1 MFYYCI
7 FDWGNL
13 YHVARVEASDT
24 LEAIEKMN
32 LTDDML
38 RAYHR
43 EFYVDD
49 EMPDYLFTEIKES
62 RIMSPQKLSRLIKR
76 AYYQDKIQAMEKWVS
91 EYTKELEKWK

>member
-32 LTDDML
+32 LTDDIL

-49 EMPDYLFTEIKES
+49 EMPDYLFTEMKES

-76 AYYQDKIQAMEKWVS
+76 AYYQDKIQATYAWLA
-91 EYTKELEKWK
+91 EYEKELEKLK

>member
-32 LTDDML
+32 LTDDIL

-49 EMPDYLFTEIKES
+49 EIPDYLFTEMKES

-76 AYYQDKIQAMEKWVS
+76 AYYQDKIQALEAWVS
-91 EYTKELEKWK
+91 EYKKELEKWK

>member
-62 RIMSPQKLSRLIKR
+62 RIMSPRALSRLIKR
-76 AYYQDKIQAMEKWVS
+76 AYYQDKIQAMEMWVS
-91 EYTKELEKWK
+91 EYKKELEKLK

>member
-24 LEAIEKMN
+24 LEAIEKMD
-32 LTDDML
+32 LKDDVL
-38 RAYHR
+38 RTYRR

-76 AYYQDKIQAMEKWVS
+76 AYYQDKIQALDAWVA
-91 EYTKELEKWK
+91 EYEKELEKWK

>member
-24 LEAIEKMN
+24 LEAIEKMD
-32 LTDDML
+32 LTDDVL
-38 RAYHR
+38 RAYHG

-49 EMPDYLFTEIKES
+49 EMPDYLVTEMQES
-62 RIMSPQKLSRLIKR
+62 RIMSPQRLSRLIKR
-76 AYYQDKIQAMEKWVS
+76 AYYQDKIQALYARKA
-91 EYTKELEKWK
+91 EYEKELEKWK

>member
-32 LTDDML
+32 LTDDIL
-38 RAYHR
+38 RAYHK

-76 AYYQDKIQAMEKWVS
+76 AYYQDKIQALDAWVA
-91 EYTKELEKWK
+91 EYKKELEKWK

>member
-32 LTDDML
+32 LTDDIL

-49 EMPDYLFTEIKES
+49 EIPDYLFTEIKES

-91 EYTKELEKWK
+91 EYEKELEKLK

>member
-13 YHVARVEASDT
+13 YHVARVEASNT

-32 LTDDML
+32 LTDDIL
-38 RAYHR
+38 RAYHG

-49 EMPDYLFTEIKES
+49 EIPDYLFTEIKES

-76 AYYQDKIQAMEKWVS
+76 AYYQDKIQALDAWVA
-91 EYTKELEKWK
+91 EYKKELEKWK

>member
-32 LTDDML
+32 LTDDIL
-38 RAYHR
+38 RTYHK

-49 EMPDYLFTEIKES
+49 EMPDYLFTEMQES
-62 RIMSPQKLSRLIKR
+62 RIMSPRALSRLIKR
-76 AYYQDKIQAMEKWVS
+76 AYYQDKIQALDAWVA
-91 EYTKELEKWK
+91 EYKQELEKWK

>member
-32 LTDDML
+32 LTDDIL

-49 EMPDYLFTEIKES
+49 EIPGYLFTEMQES

-76 AYYQDKIQAMEKWVS
+76 AYYQDKIQATYAWLA
-91 EYTKELEKWK
+91 EYEKELEKWK

>member
-32 LTDDML
+32 LTDDIL
-38 RAYHR
+38 RAYHG

-49 EMPDYLFTEIKES
+49 EMPDYLFTEKQES

-76 AYYQDKIQAMEKWVS
+76 AYYQDKIQALEAWVV
-91 EYTKELEKWK
+91 EYQKELEKWK

>member
-32 LTDDML
+32 LTNDIL

-49 EMPDYLFTEIKES
+49 EMPDYIFTEIKER

-76 AYYQDKIQAMEKWVS
+76 AYYQDKIQAMEAWVA
-91 EYTKELEKWK
+91 EYKKELEKWK

>member
-32 LTDDML
+32 LTDDIL

-49 EMPDYLFTEIKES
+49 EIPDYLFTEMQES
-62 RIMSPQKLSRLIKR
+62 RIMSPQALSRLIKR
-76 AYYQDKIQAMEKWVS
+76 AYYQDKIQAVDAWVA
-91 EYTKELEKWK
+91 EYKKELEKWK

>member
-24 LEAIEKMN
+24 LEAIEKMD
-32 LTDDML
+32 LPDDVL
-38 RAYHR
+38 RTYR
-43 EFYVDD
+43 MEFYVDD
-49 EMPDYLFTEIKES
+49 EMPDYLFTEMKES

-76 AYYQDKIQAMEKWVS
+76 AYYQDKIQAMEAWVA
-91 EYTKELEKWK
+91 EYKKELEKWK

>member
-32 LTDDML
+32 LTDDIL

-49 EMPDYLFTEIKES
+49 EIPNYLFTEMQES

-76 AYYQDKIQAMEKWVS
+76 AYYQDKIQATYAWLA
-91 EYTKELEKWK
+91 EYEKELEKLK

>member
-24 LEAIEKMN
+24 LGAIEKMN
-32 LTDDML
+32 LTDDVL
-38 RAYHR
+38 RTYHR

-49 EMPDYLFTEIKES
+49 EIPDYLFTEMKES
-62 RIMSPQKLSRLIKR
+62 RIMSPRALSRLIKR
-76 AYYQDKIQAMEKWVS
+76 AYYQDKIQALEAWLA
-91 EYTKELEKWK
+91 EYKKELEKWK

>member
-13 YHVARVEASDT
+13 YHVARVEASDM

-32 LTDDML
+32 LTNDIL

-49 EMPDYLFTEIKES
+49 EMPDYLFTEMQES

-76 AYYQDKIQAMEKWVS
+76 TYYQDKIQALDAWVA
-91 EYTKELEKWK
+91 EYKKELEKWK

>member
-32 LTDDML
+32 LTDDIL
-38 RAYHR
+38 RTYR
-43 EFYVDD
+43 GEFYVDD

-76 AYYQDKIQAMEKWVS
+76 AYYQDKIQATYAWIA
-91 EYTKELEKWK
+91 EYEKELEKWK

>member
-32 LTDDML
+32 LTDDIL

-49 EMPDYLFTEIKES
+49 EIPDYLFTEMQES

-76 AYYQDKIQAMEKWVS
+76 AYYQDKIQAMEAWLS
-91 EYTKELEKWK
+91 EYKKELEKWK

>member
-76 AYYQDKIQAMEKWVS
+76 AYYQDKIQALEAWVA
-91 EYTKELEKWK
+91 EYKKELEKWK

>member
-32 LTDDML
+32 LPDDVL
-38 RAYHR
+38 RTYHR

-49 EMPDYLFTEIKES
+49 EMPDYLFTEKQES

-76 AYYQDKIQAMEKWVS
+76 AYYQDKIQAMETWVS
-91 EYTKELEKWK
+91 EYKKELEKWK

>member
-24 LEAIEKMN
+24 LEAIEKMD
-32 LTDDML
+32 LKDDIL
-38 RAYHR
+38 RAYR
-43 EFYVDD
+43 MEFYVDD

-76 AYYQDKIQAMEKWVS
+76 AYYQDKIQAMEKWLS
-91 EYTKELEKWK
+91 EYEKELEKLK

>member
-91 EYTKELEKWK
+91 EYEKELEKLK

>member
-7 FDWGNL
+7 FDWGTL

-32 LTDDML
+32 LTDDIL

-49 EMPDYLFTEIKES
+49 EIPDYLFTEMRES
-62 RIMSPQKLSRLIKR
+62 RIMSPRALSRLIKR
-76 AYYQDKIQAMEKWVS
+76 AYYQDKIQALDAWVA
-91 EYTKELEKWK
+91 EYKKELEKWK

>member
-24 LEAIEKMN
+24 LEAIKKMD
-32 LTDDML
+32 LKDDVL
-38 RAYHR
+38 RTYRR

-76 AYYQDKIQAMEKWVS
+76 AYYQDKIQALDAWVA
-91 EYTKELEKWK
+91 EYEKELEKWK

>member
-32 LTDDML
+32 LTDDIL
-38 RAYHR
+38 RAYR
-43 EFYVDD
+43 GEFYVDD
-49 EMPDYLFTEIKES
+49 EMPDYLFTEKQES

-76 AYYQDKIQAMEKWVS
+76 AYYQDKIQALHAWLA
-91 EYTKELEKWK
+91 EYEKELEKWK

>member
-32 LTDDML
+32 LTDDIL
-38 RAYHR
+38 RTYHK

-49 EMPDYLFTEIKES
+49 EIPDYLFTEIKES

-76 AYYQDKIQAMEKWVS
+76 AYYQDKIQAMEAWVA
-91 EYTKELEKWK
+91 EYKKELEKWK

>member
-62 RIMSPQKLSRLIKR
+62 RIMSPRALSRLIKR
-76 AYYQDKIQAMEKWVS
+76 AYYQDKIQALETWVA
-91 EYTKELEKWK
+91 EYRKELEKWK

>member
-32 LTDDML
+32 LTNDIL

-49 EMPDYLFTEIKES
+49 EMPDYIFTEIKES

-76 AYYQDKIQAMEKWVS
+76 AYYQDKIQAMEAWVA
-91 EYTKELEKWK
+91 EYKKELEKWK

>member
-32 LTDDML
+32 LTDDIL
-38 RAYHR
+38 RAYHG

-49 EMPDYLFTEIKES
+49 EMPDYLFTEMQES
-62 RIMSPQKLSRLIKR
+62 RIMSPRALSRLIKR
-76 AYYQDKIQAMEKWVS
+76 AYYQDKIQALDAWVA
-91 EYTKELEKWK
+91 EYKKELEKWK

>member
-24 LEAIEKMN
+24 LEAIEKMD
-32 LTDDML
+32 LTEDIL
-38 RAYHR
+38 RAYR
-43 EFYVDD
+43 MEFYVDD
-49 EMPDYLFTEIKES
+49 EMPDYLFTEMKES

-76 AYYQDKIQAMEKWVS
+76 AYYQDKIQALYARKA
-91 EYTKELEKWK
+91 EYEKELEKWK

>member
-62 RIMSPQKLSRLIKR
+62 RIMSPRALSRLIKR
-76 AYYQDKIQAMEKWVS
+76 AYYQDKIQALETWVA

>member
-32 LTDDML
+32 LTDDIL

-49 EMPDYLFTEIKES
+49 EIPDYLFTEMQES

-76 AYYQDKIQAMEKWVS
+76 AYYQDKIQALDAWIA
-91 EYTKELEKWK
+91 EYKKELEKWK

>member
-13 YHVARVEASDT
+13 YHVARVEADNT

-32 LTDDML
+32 LTDDIL
-38 RAYHR
+38 RAYHG

-76 AYYQDKIQAMEKWVS
+76 AYYQDKIQAMETWVS
-91 EYTKELEKWK
+91 EYKKELEKWK

>member
-38 RAYHR
+38 RAYHK

-49 EMPDYLFTEIKES
+49 EMPDYLFTEMRES

-76 AYYQDKIQAMEKWVS
+76 AYYQDKIQALEAWVV
-91 EYTKELEKWK
+91 EYQKELEKWK

>member
-24 LEAIEKMN
+24 LEAIEKMD
-32 LTDDML
+32 LKDDVL
-38 RAYHR
+38 RTYR
-43 EFYVDD
+43 MEFYVDD
-49 EMPDYLFTEIKES
+49 EMPDYLFTEMKES

-76 AYYQDKIQAMEKWVS
+76 AYYQDKIQAMEAWVA
-91 EYTKELEKWK
+91 EYKKELEKWK